1 MLAHGQIDTQIRPMT
16 RTLSRTTAAVATVLA
31 VAGCIPSAH
40 AALGTPKTVSQTASR
55 VDSASIAVN
64 GTRLFYE
71 IAGAGSV
78 VVLMHG
84 GNLDRRMWD
93 DQFSILAQSHRVV
106 RFDARGF
113 GRSEPADSPYEAQA
127 DLYALL
133 VALHIPRASLV
144 GLSLGGRIAIDF
156 ALTHPDMVDRLV
168 LASPGL
174 SGWQWAAQD
183 STWRPEAQAILEHGD
198 TVQAVLMWLKSD
210 YMRPAMEHAN
220 LAPRLRELTAAN
232 VPYWKGLLRHGDSE
246 RAISPSAATR
256 VRMID
261 MPTLLVVG
269 DRDNL
274 DIQRIADTLDSELP
288 HARKVTMHGAGH
300 MVNMEQPERF
310 TALVGDFLRTP

>member
-1 MLAHGQIDTQIRPMT
+1 
-16 RTLSRTTAAVATVLA
+16 
-31 VAGCIPSAH
+31 
-40 AALGTPKTVSQTASR
+40 
-55 VDSASIAVN
+55 
-64 GTRLFYE
+64 
-71 IAGAGSV
+71 
-78 VVLMHG
+78 
-84 GNLDRRMWD
+84 
-93 DQFSILAQSHRVV
+93 V
-106 RFDARGF
+106 RYDARGF
-113 GRSEPADSPYEAQA
+113 GRSGPADSPYEAQA

-144 GLSLGGRIAIDF
+144 GLSLGGGIAIDF
-156 ALTHPDMVDRLV
+156 AVTHPDMVDRLV

-174 SGWQWAAQD
+174 RGWRWAAQD
-183 STWRPEAQAILEHGD
+183 TTWKPESRTLLAHGD
-198 TVQAVLMWLKSD
+198 TVEAVLMWLKSD

-232 VPYWKGLLRHGDSE
+232 VPYWKGLLNHGDTE

-256 VRMID
+256 LRMIS

-274 DIQRIADTLDSELP
+274 DIQRIVDTLDSELP

-310 TALVGDFLRTP
+310 TELVGDFLRTP